1 MDAGGTYNN
10 NYNYI
15 YYNIYNYKISIQTI
29 PLFGGCLMGRWD
41 VGTWDVPLSKIS
53 PNYLELSEILLIFA
67 PVNIIITLMS
77 KETITKLIADYFK
90 TQPVL
95 KAWLFGSFSR
105 GEETDTSDIDILI
118 VLDDNQHVGLK
129 FFGMYEDLKEL
140 LGRNVDLVTD
150 RSLAPFARES
160 VDRDKILIY
169 ERAA

>member
-1 MDAGGTYNN
+1 MT
-10 NYNYI
+10 
-15 YYNIYNYKISIQTI
+15 
-29 PLFGGCLMGRWD
+29 
-41 VGTWDVPLSKIS
+41 
-53 PNYLELSEILLIFA
+53 
-67 PVNIIITLMS
+67 
-77 KETITKLIADYFK
+77 KETIIKLIAEYFK

-118 VLDDNQHVGLK
+118 VLDDSQHVGMK
-129 FFGMYEDLKEL
+129 FFGMYEDLKDL

-150 RSLAPFARES
+150 RSLAQFARAS